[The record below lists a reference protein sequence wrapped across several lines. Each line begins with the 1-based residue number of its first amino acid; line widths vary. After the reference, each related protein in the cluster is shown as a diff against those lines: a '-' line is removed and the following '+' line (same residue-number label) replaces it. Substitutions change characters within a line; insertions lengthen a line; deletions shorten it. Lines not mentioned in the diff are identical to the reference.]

1 MLSRSLRRRVL
12 ICTLYSNSIARRSVC
27 RSREGSSAVQRGR
40 RLAVAIW
47 LVIRYLETIRDPAVL
62 FISHGGGSRWKDKVV
77 ARSKARS

>member
-1 MLSRSLRRRVL
+1 MKVASCVISHPLLVL
-12 ICTLYSNSIARRSVC
+12 KCAVPQPSKT
-27 RSREGSSAVQRGR
+27 SREGCSAVQRGR